1 MANYIFQTNR
11 EQTRFQETAKYPE
24 GLVDLG
30 QNCYAWLV
38 PNGSWGE
45 ANAGLVVGDGES
57 LLIDTLW
64 DLNYAREMLSAMQPI
79 TANALIRQ
87 TVNTHADGDHFFG
100 NELVSDTDI
109 ITSQAALNEMQRVK
123 PSAMLALKRVG
134 GLMKL
139 FSNRRAGH
147 YFQQMAAPYDFRAV
161 KHTPAH
167 RAFSGEITLVV
178 GGREV
183 KLIEAGPAHTQGDL
197 MVYVP
202 DAKILYSGDI
212 LFIES
217 TPVMW
222 AGPISNWIKAL
233 DRILEMDVDVI
244 VPGHGPLTDKDGVK
258 RVRTY
263 WQFVD
268 TELRLRRDMG
278 MDAEKAVIDVV
289 RSVEFQRQPFSKW
302 NSPERIMTSA
312 HVHFR
317 HIEGNTKPLKPRQI
331 IGILA
336 KQAVLANKEFPNAQP
351 EIMRRK

>member
-1 MANYIFQTNR
+1 MTNYVLQTNR
-11 EQTRFQETAKYPE
+11 EKTRYNEFPKYAE

-45 ANAGLVVGDGES
+45 SNAGLVIGNGES

-64 DLNYAREMLSAMQPI
+64 DVNFTREMLSAMEQITVDAPI
-79 TANALIRQ
+79 SQ

-100 NELVSDTDI
+100 NELINDTDI
-109 ITSQAALNEMQRVK
+109 ITSQASLDEMQGTK
-123 PSAMLALKRVG
+123 PSAMLLLKRIG
-134 GLMKL
+134 GIMKL
-139 FSNRRAGH
+139 LTSRNAGH
-147 YFQQMAAPYDFRAV
+147 YFQQMVAPYDFGAV
-161 KHTPAH
+161 THTPAH
-167 RAFSGEITLVV
+167 RGFSGEMTLNT
-178 GGREV
+178 GAREV
-183 KLIEAGPAHTQGDL
+183 QLIEVGPAHTHGDL

-233 DRILEMDVDVI
+233 DMILEMDVDVI

-258 RVRTY
+258 RVQNY

-268 TELRLRRDMG
+268 TELRLRHDMG
-278 MDAEKAVIDVV
+278 MNAEKAVYDVV
-289 RSVEFQRQPFSKW
+289 RSVEFLRKPFAKW
-302 NSPERIMTSA
+302 NSPERMMTSA
-312 HVHFR
+312 HVQFR
-317 HIEGNTKPLKPRQI
+317 HLDGNKKPLKPLQLI
-331 IGILA
+331 SILA
-336 KQAVLANKEFPNAQP
+336 KQAVIANKEFPDAQP
-351 EIMRRK
+351 KVMRRK